1 MWYSSFWS
9 EGPKNPRNLKILDS
23 KFVPRGFEAQQ
34 TWGFKYSCPNLV
46 RPKSEEL
53 ISRPFVG
60 EIQFQLVLLKRMGT
74 ESAIGC
80 LIFYP
85 PGTFFL
91 PHTCTQHP
99 RGHGRFQKD
108 LFRSR
113 SIGFVW
119 WEIHS
124 TCFWTNPSGNAHVLA
139 DAVCM
144 CGAKQKYLVD
154 EKKSSLLQTRCP
166 CASVALIGTEF
177 HPQTAEK

>member
-1 MWYSSFWS
+1 MYFCHLFECYESSKHNF
-9 EGPKNPRNLKILDS
+9 LD
-23 KFVPRGFEAQQ
+23 AH
-34 TWGFKYSCPNLV
+34 LV

-154 EKKSSLLQTRCP
+154 EKKKQPIADSLPMRFCSTNWNWVSPTNGREISSSLFGLTRFGQ
-166 CASVALIGTEF
+166 L
-177 HPQTAEK
+177 